1 MKHGR
6 ALCLALAILF
16 AALCAGCGG
25 GQLMSDLDT
34 LARMDWGGVLDKALD
49 NGGRAAEPERVPA
62 LPEPEIEDE
71 DARSAF
77 AEEGDVY
84 RGEDG
89 SVLLVRPDGTCAYMV
104 PAEPYGGEKNG
115 EIVFE
120 GTMADGVIRFARV
133 SYFGIDITALA
144 QQAGL
149 DSARWEAD
157 AAALYAPAG

>member
-1 MKHGR
+1 MRHGK

-34 LARMDWGGVLDKALD
+34 LSHIDLGQVLDEAMD
-49 NGGRAAEPERVPA
+49 VDRSNQPSRAPA
-62 LPEPEIEDE
+62 LPQAAED

-77 AEEGDVY
+77 AADGDAY

-89 SVLLVRPDGTCAYMV
+89 SVLTVRADGTCVYAV
-104 PAEPYGGEKNG
+104 PAGPLGGDENG
-115 EIVFE
+115 QLIFE
-120 GTMADGVIRFARV
+120 GTVTDGAVTFTRL
-133 SYFGIDITALA
+133 SYFGMDITALA

-149 DSARWEAD
+149 DAAHWEAD
-157 AAALYAPAG
+157 AAALYGR